1 MNPRNPVPPLN
12 GDTGGKGATM
22 TGKIL
27 IVDDERDMLLLLQRI
42 ISEETAYWVDIES
55 DPVLAVERFKQQ
67 NYDMVIT
74 DLKMP
79 KMDGIRLLESVKKIN
94 PRVNVVILTAFAT
107 IDNAVEAVQKGAYDY
122 ITKPFQRERILLTI
136 NKVMEWQQMF
146 NENIKLREALAVKEG
161 VPPLVGQ
168 SPGIKNILHRIQQ
181 VAPTMAT
188 VLITGA
194 SGTGKE
200 LVARA
205 IHQFST
211 RSHQKMIT
219 INCTAIPEHVIESEL
234 FGHVK
239 GAFTGAWKDK
249 KGLVEEADGG
259 TLFLD
264 EIGDLS
270 PQLQTKLLRL
280 LQEGEYKPVGS
291 EITKW
296 ADLRFISATNHDL
309 RLEMREKRFREDLFY
324 RLNVVKIDLPALN
337 ERKSDIPLLAHYFL
351 QKYNDLYR
359 KDIRRISQ
367 KAMHALMSHEY
378 PGNVREL
385 ENIIERGIIFCT
397 SEELGSEDLFIESE
411 FESVCPDLN
420 NLAADMSFKD
430 AKERM
435 IQKFHNQY
443 ICKLLEKSNGNI
455 SRAAEIAG
463 IQRQYLHRLMKEVDI
478 DADNFKEAKR

>member
-1 MNPRNPVPPLN
+1 
-12 GDTGGKGATM
+12 
-22 TGKIL
+22 
-27 IVDDERDMLLLLQRI
+27 
-42 ISEETAYWVDIES
+42 
-55 DPVLAVERFKQQ
+55 
-67 NYDMVIT
+67 
-74 DLKMP
+74 
-79 KMDGIRLLESVKKIN
+79 
-94 PRVNVVILTAFAT
+94 
-107 IDNAVEAVQKGAYDY
+107 
-122 ITKPFQRERILLTI
+122 
-136 NKVMEWQQMF
+136 
-146 NENIKLREALAVKEG
+146 
-161 VPPLVGQ
+161 
-168 SPGIKNILHRIQQ
+168 
-181 VAPTMAT
+181 
-188 VLITGA
+188 
-194 SGTGKE
+194 
-200 LVARA
+200 
-205 IHQFST
+205 
-211 RSHQKMIT
+211 
-219 INCTAIPEHVIESEL
+219 
-234 FGHVK
+234 
-239 GAFTGAWKDK
+239 
-249 KGLVEEADGG
+249 
-259 TLFLD
+259 
-264 EIGDLS
+264 
-270 PQLQTKLLRL
+270 
-280 LQEGEYKPVGS
+280 VGS

-420 NLAADMSFKD
+420 NFAADMSFKD

-443 ICKLLEKSNGNI
+443 ICTLLEKSNGNI

-478 DADNFKEAKR
+478 DAESFKGNRP

>member
-1 MNPRNPVPPLN
+1 MV
-12 GDTGGKGATM
+12 
-22 TGKIL
+22 GKIL
-27 IVDDERDMLLLLQRI
+27 IIDDERDMLILLQRI
-42 ISEETAYWVDIES
+42 ITEDTAYLVDIES
-55 DPVLAVERFKQQ
+55 NPEDALEKFRRQD
-67 NYDMVIT
+67 YDMVIT

-79 KMDGIRLLESVKKIN
+79 KMDGIRLLESIKKIN
-94 PRVNVVILTAFAT
+94 PRVSVVILTAHAT
-107 IDNAVEAVQKGAYDY
+107 IENAVEAIQKGAYDY

-136 NKVMEWQQMF
+136 DKAMEWQHIF
-146 NENIKLREALAVKEG
+146 NENKQLREALAVKG
-161 VPPLVGQ
+161 GAPPLVGQ
-168 SPGIKNILHRIQQ
+168 SPAIKDVLKRIQQ
-181 VAPTMAT
+181 VAPTTAT

-211 RSHQKMIT
+211 RYNQKMIT
-219 INCTAIPEHVIESEL
+219 INCTAIPEQVIESEL

-259 TLFLD
+259 SLFLD

-270 PQLQTKLLRL
+270 TQLQTKLLRL

-291 EITKW
+291 EITKK

-309 RLEMREKRFREDLFY
+309 RQEMREKRFREDLFY
-324 RLNVVKIDLPALN
+324 RLNVVKIELSALN
-337 ERKSDIPLLAHYFL
+337 ERKSDIPLLAYYFL
-351 QKYNDLYR
+351 QKYVNLYH
-359 KDIRRISQ
+359 KDIKQISQ
-367 KAMHALMSHEY
+367 KAMHVLMSHEY

-397 SEELGSEDLFIESE
+397 SEELQAENLFIESE
-411 FESVCPDLN
+411 FESVYPDLN
-420 NLAADMSFKD
+420 NFTAEMSFKD

-435 IQKFHNQY
+435 IQKFHSQY
-443 ICKLLEKSNGNI
+443 ICTLLEKSNGNI

-463 IQRQYLHRLMKEVDI
+463 IQRQYLHRLMKEAEI
-478 DADNFKEAKR
+478 DAENFKAQRR

>member
-1 MNPRNPVPPLN
+1 M
-12 GDTGGKGATM
+12 
-22 TGKIL
+22 
-27 IVDDERDMLLLLQRI
+27 
-42 ISEETAYWVDIES
+42 
-55 DPVLAVERFKQQ
+55 
-67 NYDMVIT
+67 
-74 DLKMP
+74 
-79 KMDGIRLLESVKKIN
+79 
-94 PRVNVVILTAFAT
+94 TAFAT
-107 IDNAVEAVQKGAYDY
+107 IENAVEAIQKGAYDY

-136 NKVMEWQQMF
+136 DKVMEWQHIL
-146 NENIKLREALAVKEG
+146 NENKQLREALAVKG
-161 VPPLVGQ
+161 GATPLVGQ
-168 SPGIKNILHRIQQ
+168 SLAIKETLKRIQQ

-211 RSHQKMIT
+211 RHHRKMIT

-259 TLFLD
+259 SLFLD

-291 EITKW
+291 EITRR

-309 RLEMREKRFREDLFY
+309 RKEMREKRFREDLFY
-324 RLNVVKIDLPALN
+324 RLNVVKIELPALN
-337 ERKSDIPLLAHYFL
+337 ERKSDISLLTYYFL
-351 QKYNDLYR
+351 KKYNDLYH
-359 KDIRRISQ
+359 KDIRQISQ
-367 KAMHALMSHEY
+367 KAMLALMSHEY

-397 SEELGSEDLFIESE
+397 SEELQVEDLFIESE
-411 FESVCPDLN
+411 FESVYPELN
-420 NLAADMSFKD
+420 NFAAEMSFKD

-435 IQKFHNQY
+435 IKKFHNQY
-443 ICKLLEKSNGNI
+443 ICMLLEKSNGNI

-463 IQRQYLHRLMKEVDI
+463 IQRQYLHRLMKEVEI
-478 DADNFKEAKR
+478 DAEKFKVQRH